1 MEEELAQMRQEL
13 AQTRQE
19 LAQMRQELA
28 QTRQRVTALETV
40 VHNLA
45 DAGARLSVIAN
56 ELADVAG
63 NVNAAVH
70 VAGVD
75 AAVVEPQSVVAPVI
89 VIFINIRGFTAAM
102 RERTPSEAARMCHR
116 LSTTTDAII
125 CAAGGLIYPSNPV
138 HGKLV
143 KIKDIG
149 DCQLL
154 CVLEASPAAALLA
167 IEACFSVLHQFP
179 PPDLHVGIAA
189 GNVAV
194 GKSGFNNRIDVFG
207 TTVNLASRLEGFA
220 GPGQVAG
227 DSVFGR
233 LLLAVRSPDIHVEGP
248 LQMPHPPK
256 GLPSSQF
263 YLVSRPPVPPPK
275 SPSTI
280 EKAVSIIR
288 SIFSEPAPSV
298 ASRPAP
304 PAAAAAAP
312 PAAVAAAASQPTSS
326 QSGGGSASGLQH

>member
-1 MEEELAQMRQEL
+1 MREADSECWAVVVPWLRVKELVRLSKTCRLAHTLCAERVARIRHKMEEELAQMRQEL

-194 GKSGFNNRIDVFG
+194 G
-207 TTVNLASRLEGFA
+207 TLLSR
-220 GPGQVAG
+220 V
-227 DSVFGR
+227 
-233 LLLAVRSPDIHVEGP
+233 
-248 LQMPHPPK
+248 
-256 GLPSSQF
+256 
-263 YLVSRPPVPPPK
+263 VS
-275 SPSTI
+275 
-280 EKAVSIIR
+280 
-288 SIFSEPAPSV
+288 
-298 ASRPAP
+298 
-304 PAAAAAAP
+304 
-312 PAAVAAAASQPTSS
+312 
-326 QSGGGSASGLQH
+326 